1 MKLRRISLACA
12 LALPLASGAA
22 FAQPPTSLQLDS
34 IFAPL
39 TDGKSPGLA
48 VLVRQDGRTVFQR
61 GYGVRDL
68 RTLRK
73 IDGVTDFRLASFTK
87 QFTAM
92 AVMLLAHDGKLRY
105 DQPLTEIFPD
115 FPAYAHAITLRHLLT
130 HTSGLPDYEDVM
142 DARLWT
148 PEHQIQDE
156 DTLALLERQTT
167 PQFAP
172 GTSWAYSNSAYVLL
186 GLIVAKVSGEPFGQF
201 LEDRIF
207 KPLHMTGTL
216 AYRNGR
222 NTVPQRA
229 YGYSRKAAKFVETD
243 QSSTSATL
251 GDGGV
256 YSNLADL
263 AEWDA
268 AGGHVHHRGV
278 AGHLDLFPLGYR
290 ARLRAADPRRRGISG
305 QGRIKKSREDT
316 MQTRRNFL
324 ATAAAAGMAYPMGAR
339 ADYADR
345 PIHIIV
351 GYAAGGGVDIAARL
365 LSEPMKAT
373 LGQSIIVENRTGASA
388 MIASNTVAKAAPDG
402 YTLLMAAS
410 GEVAIN
416 QFLFKD
422 KMIYDARRELTPV
435 ALIGIVPCVVVV
447 ATSTPVHNP
456 QELIAYAKA
465 NAGKLSFSSSGVG
478 NPQQLAGELMN
489 SMAGINVL
497 HVPYRGSAPAVTD
510 VATGAVTMSFSSL
523 AAVLPLISADKLRAV
538 AVTSKDR
545 MPQLPDVAPLS
556 EGAPGLARYELLNW
570 FGMFA
575 TAGTPGAIVDR
586 LNDIVNTAVITPAAS
601 DKLIAQGIV
610 PRLMTAKEYASFV
623 ESETQKFGMIVQQAH
638 IKLEN

>member
-1 MKLRRISLACA
+1 MRPRGILLVCA
-12 LALPLASGAA
+12 LALPGASA
-22 FAQPPTSLQLDS
+22 AQPPTSLQLDS

-48 VLVRQDGRTVFQR
+48 VLVRKDGRTVFQR

-73 IDGVTDFRLASFTK
+73 IDAVTDFRLASFTK

-172 GTSWAYSNSAYVLL
+172 GASWAYSNSAYVLL
-186 GLIVAKVSGEPFGQF
+186 GLIVAKVSSEPFGQF

-229 YGYSRKAAKFVETD
+229 YGYSRKAGKFVETD

-268 AGGHVHHRGV
+268 ALQNH
-278 AGHLDLFPLGYR
+278 
-290 ARLRAADPRRRGISG
+290 
-305 QGRIKKSREDT
+305 
-316 MQTRRNFL
+316 
-324 ATAAAAGMAYPMGAR
+324 
-339 ADYADR
+339 
-345 PIHIIV
+345 
-351 GYAAGGGVDIAARL
+351 
-365 LSEPMKAT
+365 
-373 LGQSIIVENRTGASA
+373 
-388 MIASNTVAKAAPDG
+388 
-402 YTLLMAAS
+402 TLLTEGEMSAA
-410 GEVAIN
+410 
-416 QFLFKD
+416 
-422 KMIYDARRELTPV
+422 LTPV
-435 ALIGIVPCVVVV
+435 KL
-447 ATSTPVHNP
+447 
-456 QELIAYAKA
+456 A
-465 NAGKLSFSSSGVG
+465 NGGQP
-478 NPQQLAGELMN
+478 NWP
-489 SMAGINVL
+489 
-497 HVPYRGSAPAVTD
+497 SAPGGDNLHPGKPVAYGFGWFLDPYQGRPRMWHAGSTQGFRTAIQRFPAEKLTVIVLSNRTD
-510 VATGAVTMSFSSL
+510 LDAAAL
-523 AAVLPLISADKLRAV
+523 ALQAADGYLK
-538 AVTSKDR
+538 S
-545 MPQLPDVAPLS
+545 P
-556 EGAPGLARYELLNW
+556 N
-570 FGMFA
+570 
-575 TAGTPGAIVDR
+575 
-586 LNDIVNTAVITPAAS
+586 
-601 DKLIAQGIV
+601 
-610 PRLMTAKEYASFV
+610 
-623 ESETQKFGMIVQQAH
+623 
-638 IKLEN
+638 